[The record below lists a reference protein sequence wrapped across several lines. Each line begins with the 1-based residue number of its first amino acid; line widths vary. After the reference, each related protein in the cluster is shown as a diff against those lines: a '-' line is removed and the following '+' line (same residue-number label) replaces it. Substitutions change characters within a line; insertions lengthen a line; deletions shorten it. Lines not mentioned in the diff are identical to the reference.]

1 MRSDVL
7 TPELEPPKRE
17 TNSREMR
24 PCLSQAEPKPRWKSI
39 EILNLLGTSNADIV
53 SSEVRARRKQMQ
65 ARPAIQSFCPRTD
78 KPRLIFWRRHQD
90 HSLDATTMAFGIF
103 LLLMAIGCE
112 KKEAASPPTP
122 PEVVV
127 TDVVQQNVPIY
138 QEWVAQLNGQVNADI
153 TPKVQGY
160 LLKRNYSEGFF
171 VHKGQLLYEIDPR
184 PFVASLDQ
192 AKATVA
198 VAVAQQT
205 EAENNLTRD
214 RPLAEQHAIPQKQLD
229 TDVST
234 VAATTAQVNAAK
246 ANMVQSEL
254 NLSWTK
260 VLSPIDGLAG
270 TSISNVGDLVGITTK
285 MTTISQVNPIRAYFN
300 ISESD
305 YLSRAQAIAR
315 LVRGDKAEENR
326 VPVEFIQANGVTFPA
341 KGKIALVN
349 REIASQTGTIQ
360 IAAEFPNKDGILRPG
375 GFGNIRIETGTD
387 EHALLVP
394 QAAVIEVQSMYQVVV
409 VGPDNKAMFRPVRV
423 GERVGRN
430 WIITEGLKPGEKVIV
445 EGFMKVREGTP
456 VIAKPYVVAS
466 ASGGN

>member
-1 MRSDVL
+1 
-7 TPELEPPKRE
+7 
-17 TNSREMR
+17 
-24 PCLSQAEPKPRWKSI
+24 
-39 EILNLLGTSNADIV
+39 
-53 SSEVRARRKQMQ
+53 MQ
-65 ARPAIQSFCPRTD
+65 ARPTAPDIRLRTS
-78 KPRLIFWRRHQD
+78 KLGLFFWSGHRNR
-90 HSLDATTMAFGIF
+90 SLGVATTIVGIF
-103 LLLMAIGCE
+103 LVVGTGCE
-112 KKEAASPPTP
+112 KKELATPPMP
-122 PEVVV
+122 PEVEV
-127 TDVVQQNVPIY
+127 TDVVKQDVPIY

-160 LLKRNYSEGFF
+160 LVQRNYSEGFF

-198 VAVAQQT
+198 VAVAQQS

-229 TDVST
+229 TDIST

-246 ANMVQSEL
+246 ANMVQAEL

-270 TSISNVGDLVGITTK
+270 TSNSNVGDLVGTTTK
-285 MTTISQVNPIRAYFN
+285 MTTVSEVNPIRAYFN

-305 YLSRAQAIAR
+305 YLGRAQMIAR
-315 LVRGDKAEENR
+315 LIRGEKAQGKPVE
-326 VPVEFIQANGVTFPA
+326 VEFIQANGTTFPP
-341 KGKIALVN
+341 KGKIILVN

-360 IAAEFPNKDGILRPG
+360 LAADFPNKDGVLRPG
-375 GFGNIRIETGTD
+375 GFGNIRIETGTN

-409 VGPDNKAMFRPVRV
+409 VGPDNKAMFRPVKV
-423 GERVGRN
+423 GERVGTN

-445 EGFMKVREGTP
+445 QGFMKVREGTP
-456 VIAKPYVVAS
+456 VSAKPYVVAS
-466 ASGGN
+466 APGDN

>member
-1 MRSDVL
+1 M
-7 TPELEPPKRE
+7 
-17 TNSREMR
+17 
-24 PCLSQAEPKPRWKSI
+24 
-39 EILNLLGTSNADIV
+39 
-53 SSEVRARRKQMQ
+53 RARAGVQGPSLQTGKG
-65 ARPAIQSFCPRTD
+65 
-78 KPRLIFWRRHQD
+78 KWFWPVRSGCHFD
-90 HSLDATTMAFGIF
+90 FATIVAWMF
-103 LLLMAIGCE
+103 LLLACTGC
-112 KKEAASPPTP
+112 KDKEAPPRPTP
-122 PEVVV
+122 PEVAVV
-127 TDVVQQNVPIY
+127 DVVRQNVPIY

-160 LLKRNYSEGFF
+160 LLTRNYSEGFF
-171 VHKGQLLYEIDPR
+171 VHRGQLLYEIDPR

-192 AKATVA
+192 SKATVA

-270 TSISNVGDLVGITTK
+270 TSNANVGDLVGTTTK
-285 MTTISQVNPIRAYFN
+285 MTTVSQVNPIRAYFN

-305 YLSRAQAIAR
+305 YLTRAEAIAR

-341 KGKIALVN
+341 KGRIALVN
-349 REIASQTGTIQ
+349 REITSQTGTIQ

-375 GFGNIRIETGTD
+375 GFGNIRIETGTS
-387 EHALLVP
+387 ENALLVP

-409 VGPDNKAMFRPVRV
+409 VGPDNKAMFRPVKV
-423 GERVGRN
+423 GERVGTN